1 MSMQNLYAQG
11 PPQTP
16 QDPPEEVWGVVW
28 VWLQYALWITLAA
41 SILSLIIFGAMMIM
55 DKNRGEAVSA
65 VSPHVRFFQIAL
77 GILIA
82 SSAATIAA
90 YFV

>member
-1 MSMQNLYAQG
+1 MQPDLLAQG

-16 QDPPEEVWGVVW
+16 QDPPDEVWGVVW
-28 VWLQYALWITLAA
+28 VWLQYGLWITLAA
-41 SILSLIIFGAMMIM
+41 SILSFIILGALLVL

-65 VSPHVRFFQIAL
+65 VGAHVRFLQISL
-77 GILIA
+77 GVMIA
-82 SSAATIAA
+82 SGAVTIAG